1 MSFIE
6 DMEEAQDQAPA
17 ATPAKPMKK
26 PEALGKA
33 MPRIDGP
40 YKTSGTA
47 VYSSDYNFPRMVY
60 AVPVCASVA
69 SGKISSLDTSA
80 AERMRGVVK
89 IYHHSNVPKLYR
101 PNPAD
106 RQARVD
112 ETRPPFEDETIYYAG
127 QYVALVVAETFE
139 QATHAAGAVKVRYAE
154 TKPNVSRDL
163 SDGFTEKMKA
173 DSERGNV
180 EAGFATAAVKV
191 DETYVTPI
199 ETHNPIELH
208 ASVATYDGKSFTLYE
223 TTQAVVNFQGV
234 MAAML
239 GVPKEQVTVITKY
252 LGSGFGGK
260 LWPWPQAPM
269 AAAAA
274 KDLRRPV
281 KLVVERRMMFTN
293 VGHRPRTQQKVR
305 LGATADGTLTCVD
318 HVYTSDS
325 SLLDDVPENCG
336 EATPF
341 LYSTKNLRVKSSVVD
356 RNVGTP
362 TSMRG
367 PGAVPGLFALESAM
381 DELAIR
387 LKMDPVAL
395 RLKNEPALDESK
407 NLPFS
412 SRHLKECLTTGAERF
427 GWAKRTPEVGSMR
440 RGDLVLGWGVAAC
453 TWIAMRMQCKATVSL
468 LDDGS
473 AEVLCGTQDIG
484 TGTYTM
490 FAQMVHAKTGVAIEK
505 IKVTIGNSTLPSGP
519 VSGGSWTTATI
530 VPAVYQA
537 CDKALEQMAQIAV
550 KGAAAPFQKMK
561 AEDLEITDG
570 MVHPKGSDAG
580 TGMHFG
586 EVLKK
591 VNQRS
596 ADGEGSSVSSAMDPE
611 IKKHSM
617 HSYGAQFVEVEWDPG
632 IARLRVSRIVS
643 VIDAG
648 RMINPKTARNQI
660 EGGLV
665 MGIGMGLFEETEY
678 DQRNGHPVNANLADY
693 IMATNPDCPELDV
706 TFLDYPDLVLNAA
719 GARGV
724 GEIGLAGVAPAIT
737 AAVYHATGVRVR
749 ELPVKIEKLLAP
761 MQRA

>member
-1 MSFIE
+1 MSFL
-6 DMEEAQDQAPA
+6 DFEEEQDQAPPT
-17 ATPAKPMKK
+17 TPSVPVKK
-26 PEALGKA
+26 PDVLGKA

-47 VYSSDYNFPRMVY
+47 VYSSDHNFPKMLY
-60 AVPVCASVA
+60 AVPVCATIA
-69 SGKISSLDTSA
+69 SGKIRALDASS

-89 IYHHSNVPKLYR
+89 VYHHHNLPKLYR

-106 RQARVD
+106 KKARVD

-127 QYVALVVAETFE
+127 QYVAVVVAETFE
-139 QATHAAGAVKVRYAE
+139 QATDAARAVKVTYAS
-154 TKPNVSRDL
+154 TPVNVALDL
-163 SDGFTEKMKA
+163 SDGFSDKMKPE
-173 DSERGNV
+173 SQRGDV
-180 EAGFATAAVKV
+180 DAGFASAAVKV

-223 TTQAVVNFQGV
+223 TTQAVVNYQAV
-234 MAAML
+234 LAAML
-239 GVPKEQVTVITKY
+239 GVPKEQVTVVTKY

-260 LWPWPQAPM
+260 LWPWSQAPL

-274 KDLRRPV
+274 RDLCRPV
-281 KLVVERRMMFTN
+281 KLVVDRRMMFTN
-293 VGHRPRTQQKVR
+293 VGHRPRTQQRVR
-305 LGATADGTLTCVD
+305 LGATADGMLTCVD
-318 HVYTSDS
+318 HVYASDS
-325 SLLDDVPENCG
+325 SLLDDVSENCG

-341 LYSTKNLRVKSSVVD
+341 LYSTKNLRVKSAIVD
-356 RNVGTP
+356 RNLGTP
-362 TSMRG
+362 TAMRG
-367 PGAVPGLFALESAM
+367 PGAVPGLYALESAM

-387 LKMDPVAL
+387 LKMDPVEL
-395 RLKNEPALDESK
+395 RLKNEPAIDEGK

-427 GWAKRTPEVGSMR
+427 GWSKRTPAVGSMR

-453 TWIAMRMQCKATVSL
+453 TWIAARMDCKATVSL

-490 FAQMVHAKTGVAIEK
+490 FAQMVHAKTGVPIEK
-505 IKVTIGNSTLPSGP
+505 IKVMIGNSALPAGP
-519 VSGGSWTTATI
+519 TSGGSWTTATI

-537 CDKALEQMAQIAV
+537 CDKAMEQMAQIAV
-550 KGAAAPFQKMK
+550 KGAGAPFQTMK
-561 AEDLEITDG
+561 PADLEITDG
-570 MVHPKGSDAG
+570 MVHAKGSDPG
-580 TGMHFG
+580 SGMHFG

-596 ADGEGSSVSSAMDPE
+596 ADGDGSSTSSSMDPE
-611 IKKHSM
+611 VKKHSM

-665 MGIGMGLFEETEY
+665 MGVGMGLFEVTEY

-693 IMATNPDCPELDV
+693 IMTTHADCPELDV
-706 TFLDYPDLVLNAA
+706 IFLDYPDLVLNAA

-749 ELPVKIEKLLAP
+749 EIPVRIENLLPP
-761 MQRA
+761 MKRA